1 MKLKTPNFFR
11 FKSQRERC
19 IFLVIAG
26 FYLIF
31 LLARVS
37 SENFYLFDS
46 YEYLDVANNV
56 QQLLFLEQGENF
68 SSFAKRPPVYPI
80 FLSLFLSF
88 HPVIIMAVQSVIG
101 CFSVLILFRIL
112 NDFGIK
118 LDNWFLGFLLLT
130 PSVFIYTQLFMSEWL
145 IFFLLSQLFF
155 LLTRKQF
162 SAKNFALVQLITLAL
177 AFTKPVFYPLI
188 YLNFLFFG
196 IYFIKKR
203 RFSLWLFIPI
213 LVLQSYLNLNEKI
226 SGYRYFSTIENINL
240 ISYNLYYFK
249 SATQS
254 PEVAEVWIDSIYTPQ
269 YAALSIKQ
277 QNDYLKN
284 IAYAEIKNAPF
295 SYGFYHIAT
304 AIRGIFDP
312 GRFDLMTFFKKEDGK
327 QGFLEIFN
335 GMKSIDELFK
345 DKLSYV
351 YLLLIPIGVVN
362 CVKLFYATSFVLTQK
377 LDVRLYYLIVTLLAY
392 ILLTGPVNS
401 SRYMMPLQ
409 GIIIVFALLGINKKT
424 QKFS

>member
-1 MKLKTPNFFR
+1 
-11 FKSQRERC
+11 
-19 IFLVIAG
+19 
-26 FYLIF
+26 
-31 LLARVS
+31 
-37 SENFYLFDS
+37 
-46 YEYLDVANNV
+46 
-56 QQLLFLEQGENF
+56 
-68 SSFAKRPPVYPI
+68 
-80 FLSLFLSF
+80 
-88 HPVIIMAVQSVIG
+88 
-101 CFSVLILFRIL
+101 
-112 NDFGIK
+112 
-118 LDNWFLGFLLLT
+118 
-130 PSVFIYTQLFMSEWL
+130 MSEWL
-145 IFFLLSQLFF
+145 IFFLLSLLFF